1 VAAEG
6 EGRPGDAPDVPPRE
20 GPGPAAEPAIR
31 IEDLHKSFGRRE
43 VLRGF
48 SLDVPR
54 HELLAII
61 GGSGSGKSVLLRH
74 LAGLLRPD
82 RGRIL
87 LEGVDV
93 ARADREGLA
102 EVHRRIGFL
111 FQEGG
116 LLNSLSLYE
125 NIALP
130 LREHGSLA
138 EDEIRSR
145 VLDRLGRVGISEAA
159 SKAPSELSGGMRK
172 RAGLARALVEPR
184 SFLFLDEPTSA
195 LDPTTAASIRDLIG
209 EVHSQSD
216 ATTIAVT
223 HDLALAKSIAD
234 RVVFL
239 QDGQVRREGTYA
251 ELEESDDPVVR
262 GFFDAGKP

>member
-1 VAAEG
+1 VVVEG
-6 EGRPGDAPDVPPRE
+6 EGRPGDAPDVPPPDR
-20 GPGPAAEPAIR
+20 PGPAPDSAIR
-31 IEDLHKSFGRRE
+31 IENLYKSFGRRE

-48 SLDVPR
+48 SLDIRPR
-54 HELLAII
+54 ELVAIV

-87 LEGVDV
+87 LGDVDI
-93 ARADREGLA
+93 ARADRELLA

-116 LLNSLSLYE
+116 LLNSLSLYD

-130 LREHGSLA
+130 LRERAELG

-172 RAGLARALVEPR
+172 RAGLARALVEDR

-195 LDPTTAASIRDLIG
+195 LDPMTAASIRALIG
-209 EVHSQSD
+209 EMHRQGG

-223 HDLALAKSIAD
+223 HDLALAKSVAD

-239 QDGQVRREGTYA
+239 RDGRVRREGTYA
-251 ELEESDDPVVR
+251 ELADSDDPVVR
-262 GFFDAGKP
+262 GFFEAGKI